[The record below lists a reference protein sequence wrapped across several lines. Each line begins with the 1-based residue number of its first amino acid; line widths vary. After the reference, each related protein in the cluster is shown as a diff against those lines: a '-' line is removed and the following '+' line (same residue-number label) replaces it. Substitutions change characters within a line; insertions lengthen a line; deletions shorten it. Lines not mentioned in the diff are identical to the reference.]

1 MKDNLK
7 SEGLRRLNPED
18 YASGNRGDAGD
29 GQELHE
35 DFHEDFREDFDEDFD
50 KDFDDLEYLE
60 KLSRQDILGNHDELT
75 FEDMFFINKLIK

>member
-7 SEGLRRLNPED
+7 SEGLRRLNPGDSAPGE
-18 YASGNRGDAGD
+18 RGDMGD

-35 DFHEDFREDFDEDFD
+35 DFHEDFDE
-50 KDFDDLEYLE
+50 DFDDLEYLE